1 MLRHANQFGDHY
13 LHHFLYN
20 INAVERYS
28 IKKQVSICTQT
39 QVLYYHLLWLLEQ
52 QGHSS
57 LPLSVWW
64 GGIQTQRAPVIGETK
79 KEELARF

>member
-13 LHHFLYN
+13 LHHFLYS

-28 IKKQVSICTQT
+28 IKKTS
-39 QVLYYHLLWLLEQ
+39 LHLHLDSGIILSSPVTVGTAGAQ
-52 QGHSS
+52 Q
-57 LPLSVWW
+57 PAPVCVW